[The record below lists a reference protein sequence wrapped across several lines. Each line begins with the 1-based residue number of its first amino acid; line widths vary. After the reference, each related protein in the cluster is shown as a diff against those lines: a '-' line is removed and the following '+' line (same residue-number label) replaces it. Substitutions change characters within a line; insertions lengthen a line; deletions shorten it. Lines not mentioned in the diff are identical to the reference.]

1 MADGPQVW
9 LLELFDVTQN
19 CWYSS
24 GGKNIKIKLGYLAI
38 PTQEKKTTELITVFF
53 FFWSRMQHVGHGQ

>member
-53 FFWSRMQHVGHGQ
+53 FFLE